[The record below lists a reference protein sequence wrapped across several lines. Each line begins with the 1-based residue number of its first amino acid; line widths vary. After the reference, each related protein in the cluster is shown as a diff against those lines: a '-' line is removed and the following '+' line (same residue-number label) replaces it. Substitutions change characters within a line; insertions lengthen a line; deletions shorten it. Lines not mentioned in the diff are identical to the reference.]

1 MRTRRISVRRSLRLS
16 GAALACL
23 LFVTSV
29 LIPFVAVAGEVKS
42 ADDEQRNLRERRY
55 YYKAFNRRDPF
66 RSLVAGEF
74 EEGEFELV
82 DIYSVKLVGVLTGG
96 LEKYA
101 MLEDANGYGYI
112 LKSGDP
118 VRNGSVVSVGDRNVV
133 ARVTMFGQTTSV
145 TLRLE
150 NTKGKGES

>member
-1 MRTRRISVRRSLRLS
+1 
-16 GAALACL
+16 
-23 LFVTSV
+23 
-29 LIPFVAVAGEVKS
+29 
-42 ADDEQRNLRERRY
+42 
-55 YYKAFNRRDPF
+55 
-66 RSLVAGEF
+66 
-74 EEGEFELV
+74 
-82 DIYSVKLVGVLTGG
+82 
-96 LEKYA
+96 

-112 LKSGDP
+112 LKSGDQ